1 MLCLNAF
8 KEVDVFKNLSW
19 LFQMRDQYM
28 IKLLNLDLL
37 FVKGALVFDSSNM

>member
-8 KEVDVFKNLSW
+8 KEADVKLSW

-28 IKLLNLDLL
+28 IKLLNLDLV
-37 FVKGALVFDSSNM
+37 FVKGALVFDSGNM